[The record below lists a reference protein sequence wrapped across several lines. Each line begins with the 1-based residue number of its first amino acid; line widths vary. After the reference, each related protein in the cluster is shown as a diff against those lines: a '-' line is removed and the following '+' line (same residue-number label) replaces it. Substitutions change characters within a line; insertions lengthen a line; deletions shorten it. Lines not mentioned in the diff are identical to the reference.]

1 MTSSL
6 FLFRF
11 FLIHTVTQME
21 TTIQLISTPVLRLA
35 TAMIKFVSDKS
46 SGKRDE
52 DDEPAPLKVTV
63 TCIIVNTCTYVCAYI
78 CTYVCIL
85 FYNNVCK

>member
-46 SGKRDE
+46 SGKCDE
-52 DDEPAPLKVTV
+52 DDDPTPLKVTE
-63 TCIIVNTCTYVCAYI
+63 TYICITVNTCTYA
-78 CTYVCIL
+78 YVCIL
-85 FYNNVCK
+85 FYNCVCK